1 MPSLILAFHDVGYAD
16 NRWTITPEQLRDRLQ
31 SVRDLG
37 FEFVPLYDLGEL
49 KQIAEPDKKFAVV
62 TFDDGRAG
70 CYDHALPILKEF
82 GISATFYICP
92 HFVEGLAPPHEAYS
106 KFMTWDQIRELT
118 ELGHEVGSHSLTHR
132 QLNPDTAPDT
142 VRDELTLSK
151 IEIEKRTRRTCPHFA
166 SPYGSGDQILHG
178 LVKQMGYLS
187 DARMGASLNRFT
199 FERPLIRFEPS
210 LTATDAEFRQIIRG
224 MLDAAS
230 QPDVD
235 PSVRTFSFVIPAR
248 NEGPA
253 MLDTFRH
260 LRTLGPPQHIEIILV
275 DDASEPP
282 LNETHALPGDVIYIR
297 SDQRIG
303 SASARH
309 MGALRA
315 SRETLIFAD
324 AHVCYSKNYL
334 REVNES
340 EVRLGWGIL
349 GAPTALL
356 YTYAD
361 FQTVCTQQTGFRDRV
376 YYGWKFVYGGQN
388 YVCGGEAKYLEAPD
402 TDEPFPTVPYVGA
415 CALAISR
422 ELYVDLG
429 GFDACL
435 IESGCWEDLDL
446 AMKVYAR
453 GLDVRLAQHTM
464 CWHLSEGNY
473 DTTVREV
480 SNPFAS
486 RDFIRYPGS
495 FINLARVLYSNLS
508 DAVFNSVY
516 EKVNT
521 DADAP
526 YDKPLIEFLENMPGS
541 RSRRVHLAHQKNPP
555 SYVLYR
561 ITHELGQV
569 KPRKPLGHP
578 QWENVPLRIE
588 DQRKLYLKLL
598 GDHPAPK
605 WGPEQTPELIYAT
618 PNDWFPVSDAWLL
631 YAICKTLQPRRVVEI
646 GSGFSTAA
654 MLDAGV
660 PPEHILCIAPNHDR
674 LELLLGERS
683 RPHMISRRVQDT
695 SLEPFYALRA
705 GDILF
710 VDSSHKLTPESDV
723 AFILTHVLPIL
734 QPGVF
739 VHFHDIF
746 YSVVYPS
753 QWGEWDFNESPAL
766 AALFANMNPTRFSV
780 IAFNQCIGMTHADI
794 FPKAFPEFLRNL
806 GGSLWIEVG
815 SMQLLDLKPDSRRVE
830 QCRPSEILEMLEDPK
845 TFQFSECWQCNNV
858 FRLICKYL
866 ATHGDNW
873 RTPFHRSDFNL
884 DDGFFRHEHAN
895 GVWMSFEQT
904 YTTVDGPER
913 VVNERFLS
921 EVYREFA

>member
-1 MPSLILAFHDVGYAD
+1 MPALILAFHDVGYAD
-16 NRWTITPEQLRDRLQ
+16 NRWTITPEQLRERLQ
-31 SVRDLG
+31 TVKDLG
-37 FEFVPLYDLGEL
+37 FKFTPLSWLENLKETGEKL
-49 KQIAEPDKKFAVV
+49 AVI

-70 CYDHALPILKEF
+70 CFEHALPILEEF
-82 GISATFYICP
+82 ETCATFYVCP
-92 HFVEGLAPPHEAYS
+92 SFIDGHAPKHEAYS
-106 KFMTWDQIRELT
+106 KFMTWEQVKELDT
-118 ELGHEVGSHSLTHR
+118 LGYEIGSHTMTHR
-132 QLNPDTAPDT
+132 YLNPDASPDLA
-142 VRDELTLSK
+142 RDELAISK
-151 IEIEKRTRRTCPHFA
+151 ATIENKIMRECAHFA
-166 SPYGSGDQILHG
+166 SPYGSGDKMLHG
-178 LVKQMGYLS
+178 LVKQMGYKS
-187 DARMGASLNRFT
+187 DARMGASLNRAGLDK
-199 FERPLIRFEPS
+199 PLMRFEPPIA
-210 LTATDAEFRQIIRG
+210 ATDTEFREILKG

-230 QPDVD
+230 RTEVD
-235 PSVRTFSFVIPAR
+235 LDRRTYSFVIPAR
-248 NEGPA
+248 NEGQA
-253 MLDTFRH
+253 ILDTLRH
-260 LRTLGPPQHIEIILV
+260 LRTFGPRESIEIIVV
-275 DDASEPP
+275 DDASTPP
-282 LNETHALPGDVIYIR
+282 LSQTHSLPDDVIYLR
-297 SDQRIG
+297 SEHRLG
-303 SASARH
+303 TASARH
-309 MGALRA
+309 YGALRA
-315 SRETLIFAD
+315 SHETLIFAD
-324 AHVCYSKNYL
+324 AHVCYSQNYL
-334 REVNES
+334 REVES
-340 EVRLGWGIL
+340 SKVHLGWGIL
-349 GAPTALL
+349 GAPTSLISN
-356 YTYAD
+356 YAE
-361 FQTVCTQQTGFRDRV
+361 FQTVCQQQSGFRDRV
-376 YYGWKFVYGGQN
+376 YFGWKL
-388 YVCGGEAKYLEAPD
+388 VCDGSKAPYCMQVVGAPD

-495 FINLARVLYSNLS
+495 FVNLARVLHSNLS

-526 YDKPLIEFLENMPGS
+526 YDKSLIEFLESMPGS
-541 RSRRVHLAHQKNPP
+541 RSRRVRLAHQKNPP
-555 SYVLYR
+555 SHVLYL

-569 KPRKPLGHP
+569 KPRQPLGHP

-646 GSGFSTAA
+646 GSGFSTAV

-766 AALFANMNPTRFSV
+766 AAIFANMNPTRFSV

-806 GGSLWIEVG
+806 GGSFWIEVG

-830 QCRPSEILEMLEDPK
+830 QCRPSEIREMLEDPK